1 MSYAPGHDGPPVSEL
16 PYLTDRT
23 GCTCEYACVDHY
35 YAERW
40 DDPDDGGD
48 QWIRRRSGEV
58 APGSS
63 QTPTAAKSTPTATR
77 KAPNR

>member
-48 QWIRRRSGEV
+48 QWIISCEC
-58 APGSS
+58 GSYREGD
-63 QTPTAAKSTPTATR
+63 Q
-77 KAPNR
+77 